1 MISKDL
7 NNADIFYSIA
17 KVKYKKRCHAE
28 LVVREDDKVIFGTIN
43 MEELPTNTTGDSL
56 RLYCISWGKDKP
68 FGLKQSEWLRQ
79 GIREASQ
86 EYKETLQGI
95 LDEFSP
101 FIDSEKLAKCIFL
114 GRQPILLETTIQ
126 EKSFIVLELDK
137 FK

>member
-17 KVKYKKRCHAE
+17 KVKYKKRCHAD
-28 LVVREDDKVIFGTIN
+28 LVVREDNKVIFGTIN
-43 MEELPTNTTGDSL
+43 METLPTNTTGDSL
-56 RLYCISWGKDKP
+56 RLYCISWGRDKP
-68 FGLKQSEWLRQ
+68 FGLRHSEWLRQ
-79 GIREASQ
+79 AIREASQ
-86 EYKETLQGI
+86 EYKDILQNI

-101 FIDSEKLAKCIFL
+101 YVDFEKLAKCIFL
-114 GRQPILLETTIQ
+114 GRQPILLETVIE